1 MSDLERIK
9 SKFQKIDSG
18 RWWGDDYDVR
28 FYLVNILKKI
38 QKSIIVDIGGGV
50 GIILSEVDNNNL
62 RINVDLAL
70 EDLSK
75 SKKEF
80 PDIESICASMNH
92 LPFKKNSVEFVV
104 CANILEVAKTIDIK
118 TKNFHI
124 ENNKTYYQSVIQM
137 LKEINTVLE
146 NKGKLYLTTPNNKYY
161 KTTKLDYNELNNS
174 LLMTFDKF
182 SIKLFNTY
190 LKLSNKYRK
199 LNLANVM
206 PKMLS
211 KLSTRE
217 KVLNSLIVN
226 KESDGFSVSF
236 FVEAEKN

>member
-9 SKFQKIDSG
+9 SKFQKIDSV

-28 FYLVNILKKI
+28 FFLVNILKKI

-50 GIILSEVDNNNL
+50 GIILSELDRSNL

-80 PDIESICASMNH
+80 PEIESICASMNH
-92 LPFKKNSVEFVV
+92 LPIKKNSVQFVI
-104 CANILEVAKTIDIK
+104 CTNILEVAKTIDIK
-118 TKNFHI
+118 TKNFLI
-124 ENNKTYYQSVIQM
+124 ENNKTYYQTVIQT
-137 LKEINTVLE
+137 LKEINTVLK

-190 LKLSNKYRK
+190 SKLSNKYRK

-217 KVLNSLIVN
+217 KVLNSLIEN
-226 KESDGFSVSF
+226 KPSDNFSVSF

>member
-28 FYLVNILKKI
+28 FFLVNILKKI
-38 QKSIIVDIGGGV
+38 QKSIIVDIGGGI
-50 GIILSEVDNNNL
+50 GIILSELDKSNL

-80 PDIESICASMNH
+80 PEIESICASINH
-92 LPFKKNSVEFVV
+92 LPIKKNSVQFVI
-104 CANILEVAKTIDIK
+104 CANILEVVKTLDIK
-118 TKNFHI
+118 TKNLLI
-124 ENNKTYYQSVIQM
+124 ENNKTYYQTVIQT
-137 LKEINTVLE
+137 LKEINTVLK

-161 KTTKLDYNELNNS
+161 KTTKLDYNELNDS
-174 LLMTFDKF
+174 LLMTFGKF

-190 LKLSNKYRK
+190 SKLGNKYRK

-211 KLSTRE
+211 KLSNRE
-217 KVLNSLIVN
+217 KVLNTLIKN
-226 KESDGFSVSF
+226 KIGDSYSVSF